1 VSRLV
6 DERLKQVPLF
16 SECRRKDLSFISAIM
31 RERSY
36 PGGTQLTTEGEPGDE
51 FMIIMDGTVSVR
63 RNGRRVARLG
73 PGDFFGEISLLDAGP
88 RTATIVA
95 DTPITV
101 NIFGR
106 REWASL
112 LAETGVCS
120 HLLKAMAL
128 RLRAAEPKAL

>member
-6 DERLKQVPLF
+6 DDRLKQVPLF

-31 RERSY
+31 RERTF
-36 PGGTQLTTEGEPGDE
+36 PAGTALTTEGEPGDE
-51 FMIIMDGTVSVR
+51 FMIIMDGTATVR
-63 RNGRRVARLG
+63 RNGRRLTQLG
-73 PGDFFGEISLLDAGP
+73 SGDFFGEISLLDPGP

-101 NIFGR
+101 KLIGR

-112 LAETGVCS
+112 LAEPGVS
-120 HLLKAMAL
+120 AKL
-128 RLRAAEPKAL
+128 LRALARRLHETEPKAL

>member
-6 DERLKQVPLF
+6 DDRLKQVPLF

-31 RERSY
+31 RERSF
-36 PGGTQLTTEGEPGDE
+36 PAGTALTTEGESGDE
-51 FMIIMDGTVSVR
+51 FMIIMDGTATVR
-63 RNGRRVARLG
+63 RNGRRVSHLG
-73 PGDFFGEISLLDAGP
+73 PGDFFGEISLLDPGP

-101 NIFGR
+101 KVFGR

-112 LAETGVCS
+112 LAERGVCAQ
-120 HLLKAMAL
+120 LLRAL
-128 RLRAAEPKAL
+128 ARRLRDAEPKAL